1 VRFVVRTLQVDETYA
16 LRRAVLR
23 GGSPQAVVHQDTD
36 DAEATWH
43 LGAEDEDGRVVA
55 TSTYFPQP
63 CPLAPD
69 VAGAF
74 RLRSMAVDPSR
85 QGEGI
90 GRAVLDAGLARLAAA
105 GVPLLWAN
113 ARDGALGFYE
123 ALGFRAVGDSF
134 VDADSGLPHT
144 VVLRRLGST
153 VGCPP

>member
-1 VRFVVRTLQVDETYA
+1 
-16 LRRAVLR
+16 
-23 GGSPQAVVHQDTD
+23 
-36 DAEATWH
+36 
-43 LGAEDEDGRVVA
+43 
-55 TSTYFPQP
+55 
-63 CPLAPD
+63 
-69 VAGAF
+69 
-74 RLRSMAVDPSR
+74 MAVDPSR